1 MSNEYDHQ
9 TDDNILDS
17 TSTPNI
23 VEKFVIRL
31 PAGLRDQIRKL
42 SEQHRRS
49 MNSEIIMV
57 LENHIRRELQ
67 EQLAAA
73 NPDGNFQPGVRRTE
87 DELNRMLESMPAEKK
102 EALLELLGNS

>member
-1 MSNEYDHQ
+1 
-9 TDDNILDS
+9 
-17 TSTPNI
+17 
-23 VEKFVIRL
+23 VENFVIRL

-42 SEQHRRS
+42 SEPHRCS

-73 NPDGNFQPGVRRTE
+73 NPDSNFQPGVRRTE

-102 EALLELLGNS
+102 RRCWNCWVTAEPGDCHAISLPL